1 MTAADCQATT
11 LWRKAWKRQAN
22 FAGGCRNTGPP
33 ARNKWRPPTAEGR
46 NTKVRKQTSIPLQE
60 NRGLLLRIEA
70 ISGVLYSVPESSFAK
85 KVIQPYTK
93 HAEIS
98 HSMDICCRIC
108 KKRHNST
115 KISSQESEK
124 ALRQNEKNKAE
135 MAANLSTNVTKR
147 HTVYGFL
154 MNCMVRYTSNSTTES
169 AQSTAFKRPKREGK
183 RSFPGQKKPY
193 KIRSPAR
200 EQGPA
205 GAGRILSQADANSR
219 TAAEKKCFSSQTA
232 F

>member
-1 MTAADCQATT
+1 MPAV
-11 LWRKAWKRQAN
+11 
-22 FAGGCRNTGPP
+22 AGTPDP
-33 ARNKWRPPTAEGR
+33 RPGI
-46 NTKVRKQTSIPLQE
+46 NGGLQ
-60 NRGLLLRIEA
+60 RRR
-70 ISGVLYSVPESSFAK
+70 
-85 KVIQPYTK
+85 
-93 HAEIS
+93 AEIQKYGS
-98 HSMDICCRIC
+98 RPRSPYREIGVCFCELKQSPVYSIRFRKVHSQRKSYNRIQNTRKFHIVWTYVAAFA